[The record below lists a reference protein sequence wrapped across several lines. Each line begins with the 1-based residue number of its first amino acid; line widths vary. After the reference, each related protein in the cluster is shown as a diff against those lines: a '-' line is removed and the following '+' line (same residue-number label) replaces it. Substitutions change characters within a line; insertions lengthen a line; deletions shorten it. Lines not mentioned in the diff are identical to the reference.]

1 METHGTL
8 AICTQEGGENGS
20 ITRLSKTL
28 SAGNSLHGHC
38 VIHSIKRKT
47 EQPQNIP
54 DSRVF
59 FAMFPEG
66 EDPPWISFAP
76 SSVSGEVLC
85 IQQTLHKSPTL
96 RCLGK
101 FPAAKSLSD
110 SETRWSELGGT
121 KSFEQGN
128 CARILSLVEWNSY
141 VWSYSAREF
150 PKALCYKENFKKHY
164 SELL

>member
-8 AICTQEGGENGS
+8 AIRTQEGGENGS

-59 FAMFPEG
+59 FATFPEG
-66 EDPPWISFAP
+66 EDPPWIS
-76 SSVSGEVLC
+76 VSDEVLC

-101 FPAAKSLSD
+101 FPAAKSPSD
-110 SETRWSELGGT
+110 SETRWSELGERNLLNEGIALE
-121 KSFEQGN
+121 F
-128 CARILSLVEWNSY
+128 SLW
-141 VWSYSAREF
+141 
-150 PKALCYKENFKKHY
+150 
-164 SELL
+164 